1 MKLTDRQDNI
11 LSLTVLIVEI
21 LIFSIMFWTV
31 ADGIAPGLD
40 SGHPPE
46 YLESTCVACA
56 ALLAVIPVLRLT
68 GIVKMPWWFNFL
80 LIADV
85 YIYSISL
92 CLGMYLDVPWWGFF
106 GHVLSTMSV
115 GAVVFLALCI
125 IEKKTPDRI
134 TFGSNAGLH
143 CFTLMISLAFGGIWE
158 VMEGYIDIV
167 AGQSYMSYGVFD
179 SLDDLRADLVGSVI
193 MVILAEFILRN
204 KTPKDVA
211 DSTMIRNPFKKHKRE

>member
-1 MKLTDRQDNI
+1 MNLNEHQDRI
-11 LSLTVLIVEI
+11 LSAAVLAIEL
-21 LIFSIMFWTV
+21 LIFAIMIWTV
-31 ADGIAPGLD
+31 EAGIAPGLN
-40 SGHPPE
+40 SGHPSE
-46 YLESTCVACA
+46 YLVSTCVACA
-56 ALLAVIPVLRLT
+56 VLLAVIPILRLLN
-68 GIVKMPWWFNFL
+68 IVKMPWWFNFI

-92 CLGMYLDVPWWGFF
+92 CLGMYLDVSWWGFF

-125 IEKKTPDRI
+125 IEKKTSDRI
-134 TFGSNAGLH
+134 TFGSNAGIH

-193 MVILAEFILRN
+193 MVIIAEFILRN
-204 KTPKDVA
+204 KTPEDIA
-211 DSTMIRNPFKKHKRE
+211 DSTYIRNPLSKHKKG